1 MAAPTQWQ
9 FHQQNRLLRALAPAT
24 LRRLLPTL
32 EPVAL
37 RLREVLIARHAPIRW
52 IYFPLD
58 AVVSVIGELAD
69 GTTLEVATIGND
81 GLVGLPQFLQ
91 ATTMPFTAFVQIPGA
106 ALRIEAEAFDRAVRT
121 VGRDFPTML
130 ARYTQVWCN
139 QLGWH
144 ALCNRLHP
152 IDQRCARWLLL
163 TQDRVGRADFP
174 LTQAFLAEMLGVR
187 RSSVTEVAGRLQ
199 RAGLIQYQRGII
211 LILDRAGLE
220 AVSCECYRVITQEA
234 ERVLEQG
241 LAPRLPDGA
250 DGRSS

>member
-1 MAAPTQWQ
+1 MAAPTHWQ
-9 FHQQNRLLRALAPAT
+9 LHQQNRLLRALAPAT
-24 LRRLLPTL
+24 LRRLLPTV

-37 RLREVLIARHAPIRW
+37 RFRETLIQRHEPIRW

-91 ATTMPFTAFVQIPGA
+91 ATSMPFTAFVQIPGA
-106 ALRIEAEAFDRAVRT
+106 ALRLDAETFGRAVRA
-121 VGRDFPTML
+121 VGSDFHTML
-130 ARYTQVWCN
+130 ARYTHVWCN

-199 RAGLIQYQRGII
+199 QAGLIQYQRGII

-220 AVSCECYRVITQEA
+220 AVSCECYRMITQEA
-234 ERVLEQG
+234 ARVLGPAPAQR
-241 LAPRLPDGA
+241 LAE
-250 DGRSS
+250 

>member
-1 MAAPTQWQ
+1 MAAPIHWQ
-9 FHQQNRLLRALAPAT
+9 LHQQNRLLRALAPAT
-24 LRRLLPTL
+24 LRRLLPTV

-37 RLREVLIARHAPIRW
+37 RLREILIQRHAPIRW

-69 GTTLEVATIGND
+69 GTTLEVATIGNE

-106 ALRIEAEAFDRAVRT
+106 ALRMEAEAFGRAVRAI
-121 VGRDFPTML
+121 GSDFHTLL

-163 TQDRVGRADFP
+163 THDRVGRADFP
-174 LTQAFLAEMLGVR
+174 LTQEFLAAMLGVR

-199 RAGLIQYQRGII
+199 RAGLIQSQRGTI
-211 LILDRAGLE
+211 LILDRLGLE
-220 AVSCECYRVITQEA
+220 KASCACYYEITQEA
-234 ERVLEQG
+234 ERL
-241 LAPRLPDGA
+241 LAPVQV
-250 DGRSS
+250 

>member
-1 MAAPTQWQ
+1 MAAPIQWQ

-37 RLREVLIARHAPIRW
+37 RLRETLIHRHAPIRW

-69 GTTLEVATIGND
+69 GATLEVATIGNE

-91 ATTMPFTAFVQIPGA
+91 ATTMPFTAFVQVPGA
-106 ALRIEAEAFDRAVRT
+106 ALRMDAEAFSQAVRT
-121 VGRDFPTML
+121 IGQDFQTML

-163 TQDRVGRADFP
+163 THDRVGRADFP
-174 LTQAFLAEMLGVR
+174 LTQEFLAVMLGVR

-199 RAGLIQYQRGII
+199 RAGLIRAQRGTI
-211 LILDRAGLE
+211 LILDRPGLE
-220 AVSCECYRVITQEA
+220 KASCACYHEVTQEA
-234 ERVLEQG
+234 ERLLGPAQG
-241 LAPRLPDGA
+241 QPA
-250 DGRSS
+250 